1 MSDAPSDPQDV
12 WFVRRDGKVTGPFTK
27 PAVLALRRSGR
38 LTDDVVVSPDR
49 SSWRAIGELEA
60 SAERE
65 ARRRTTAD
73 AAAVAADAQVA
84 AADDVELP
92 ASWFLYLNGGAIG
105 PLTLAQ
111 LQQRADD
118 RLLQAT
124 DPVWN
129 FGDRDWTTAKGVAG
143 LKFPQPPAP
152 ADWIDAHKVLTA
164 CIASAFLLLI
174 VLPAGYVLVVQSRHD
189 ARQHEADEYEQ
200 RHGAVVARLSAETKT
215 YLAQQAT
222 IRKTQEEELQKT
234 LADLR
239 TRRAAA
245 EAALGAASPGANLAA
260 LRNDLA
266 RLQAEHD
273 ATRRKLE
280 SLSVEDDG
288 GYAPVGSD
296 VKSASGLFK
305 HGIVVSYARGLY
317 RVKVLSVGML
327 NRVSSVNAPEKHPY
341 HVGSIYE
348 FPRAELEPFKP

>member
-1 MSDAPSDPQDV
+1 MSDASSDPEDV

-27 PAVLALRRSGR
+27 PAVLSLRRSGR

-49 SSWRAIGELEA
+49 HSWRAIGELEA
-60 SAERE
+60 SADRE
-65 ARRRTTAD
+65 LRRGTT
-73 AAAVAADAQVA
+73 AAAVA
-84 AADDVELP
+84 DVERP

-129 FGDRDWTTAKGVAG
+129 FGDRDWTTAKSVPG
-143 LKFPQPPAP
+143 LKFPPPPAA

-164 CIASAFLLLI
+164 CIASAFLVLI
-174 VLPAGYVLVVQSRHD
+174 VLPAGYVLVVQSRYD
-189 ARQHEADEYEQ
+189 ARRREADDYEQ
-200 RHGAVVARLSAETKT
+200 RHGAVVARLSAETKI
-215 YLAQQAT
+215 YLAQQST
-222 IRKTQEEELQKT
+222 IRKTQEEELQRT

-245 EAALGAASPGANLAA
+245 EAALGAASPGANVAA
-260 LRNDLA
+260 LRNDLT

-273 ATRRKLE
+273 AAQRKLDT
-280 SLSVEDDG
+280 LRVEDDG

-305 HGIVVSYARGLY
+305 HGIVMSYARGLY